1 MRKYILVVLIFIL
14 SACSLGQKHAH
25 QSANAPTETSVSTT
39 PTSVATEV
47 AKSAPTSTPTPT
59 SAPASSQPS
68 RSPLSLPPIPQNG
81 AYLGAWVNPAKGTS
95 GGGSTFVSQL
105 PQFQSDLGGKLPGI
119 LNFYADFLS
128 PFPLTD
134 LQAIEAKGSI
144 PLISWG
150 GAGSCA
156 SSSIPA
162 GQYSSGIAS
171 GQYDQQITQFANSLK
186 AFGYP
191 VFVRWFWEMNL
202 GKKNDPCNGSAG
214 ASGYVAAWRHIY
226 TLFHQAGATNVA
238 FVWCPA
244 LSAGLTTADSFYPGA
259 DYVDWIGIDGYLK
272 DTNTASSFAEL
283 FGPWYAKYV
292 TDQKPL
298 IVVET
303 GAPQND
309 QANYF
314 GGIGQSVPTQFPGLK
329 AILYFDAAGNNG
341 DWALS
346 QPGLAAFAQLL
357 ANPYFSFH
365 Q

>member
-14 SACSLGQKHAH
+14 SACSLGQKHVH

-128 PFPLTD
+128 PLPLTD

-171 GQYDQQITQFANSLK
+171 GQYDQEITQFANSLK

-191 VFVRWFWEMNL
+191 VFVRWFWEIE
-202 GKKNDPCNGSAG
+202 P
-214 ASGYVAAWRHIY
+214 R
-226 TLFHQAGATNVA
+226 
-238 FVWCPA
+238 
-244 LSAGLTTADSFYPGA
+244 
-259 DYVDWIGIDGYLK
+259 
-272 DTNTASSFAEL
+272 
-283 FGPWYAKYV
+283 
-292 TDQKPL
+292 QKERPL
-298 IVVET
+298 
-303 GAPQND
+303 
-309 QANYF
+309 
-314 GGIGQSVPTQFPGLK
+314 
-329 AILYFDAAGNNG
+329 
-341 DWALS
+341 
-346 QPGLAAFAQLL
+346 
-357 ANPYFSFH
+357 
-365 Q
+365 

>member
-1 MRKYILVVLIFIL
+1 MRKYFLVVL
-14 SACSLGQKHAH
+14 ACMLAACALTGPKNLTKEHPTAISQPAATEISPTSIAVPQSNPTNT
-25 QSANAPTETSVSTT
+25 QSANPSG
-39 PTSVATEV
+39 
-47 AKSAPTSTPTPT
+47 
-59 SAPASSQPS
+59 SQPS
-68 RSPLSLPPIPQNG
+68 TSLLSPPPIPQNG
-81 AYLGAWVNPAKGTS
+81 AYLGAWVNPAKGPSGHGTS
-95 GGGSTFVSQL
+95 FVSQL
-105 PQFQSDLGGKLPGI
+105 PQFQTDLGGRLPGI
-119 LNFYADFLS
+119 LNFYTDFLT
-128 PFPLTD
+128 PLPLTD
-134 LQAIEAKGSI
+134 LNAIESKGSI

-162 GQYSSGIAS
+162 GQYSSGIAA
-171 GQYDQQITQFANSLK
+171 GQYDPQIIQYAYSLK
-186 AFGYP
+186 AFGHP

-202 GKKNDPCNGSAG
+202 GKKNGPCNGSAG
-214 ASGYVAAWRHIY
+214 ASGYIAAWRHIH
-226 TLFHQAGATNVA
+226 TLFQQAGATNVA

-244 LSAGLTTADSFYPGA
+244 LSAGLTGADNFYPGA
-259 DYVDWIGIDGYLK
+259 NYVDWVGIDGYLK

-283 FGPWYAKYV
+283 FGPWYAKYA
-292 TDQKPL
+292 TYQKPL

-309 QANYF
+309 QSNYL

-329 AILYFDAAGNNG
+329 AILYFDAVGNNG
-341 DWALS
+341 DWSLS

>member
-1 MRKYILVVLIFIL
+1 MKQIFKSYFLIIVLLFL
-14 SACSLGQKHAH
+14 LACNLMGRASKAAAPTHQSVSATSALTALPASNQTST
-25 QSANAPTETSVSTT
+25 QSANQSG
-39 PTSVATEV
+39 
-47 AKSAPTSTPTPT
+47 
-59 SAPASSQPS
+59 SQPS
-68 RSPLSLPPIPQNG
+68 TSLLSPPPIPQNG
-81 AYLGAWVNPAKGTS
+81 VYLGAWVNPAKGAS
-95 GGGSTFVSQL
+95 GSEPTFVAQL
-105 PQFQSDLGGKLPGI
+105 PEFETDLGGRMPGI
-119 LNFYADFLS
+119 LNFYTDFLT
-128 PFPLTD
+128 PLPLDD

-156 SSSIPA
+156 TSSIPV
-162 GQYSSGIAS
+162 GQYSSGITV
-171 GQYDQQITQFANSLK
+171 GQYDQQISQYANSLK
-186 AFGYP
+186 AFGHP

-244 LSAGLTTADSFYPGA
+244 LSAGLTTADNFYPGA
-259 DYVDWIGIDGYLK
+259 DYVNWIGIDGYLK

-283 FGPWYAKYV
+283 FGPWYAKYASY
-292 TDQKPL
+292 QKPI

-309 QANYF
+309 QADYF
-314 GGIGQSVPTQFPGLK
+314 NGISQDVPTQFPGLK
-329 AILYFDAAGNNG
+329 AILYFDAPGNNG
-341 DWALS
+341 DWSLS

>member
-1 MRKYILVVLIFIL
+1 MKKIYKSYFLIAVLFFL
-14 SACSLGQKHAH
+14 LACNLTGRASKAAENPTQ
-25 QSANAPTETSVSTT
+25 QSPI
-39 PTSVATEV
+39 
-47 AKSAPTSTPTPT
+47 PT
-59 SAPASSQPS
+59 SAPTALPESNPTSTQPANQSGGQSST
-68 RSPLSLPPIPQNG
+68 SPLSPPPIPQNG
-81 AYLGAWVNPAKGTS
+81 AYLGAWVNPAKGTN
-95 GGGSTFVSQL
+95 GGGGDFVSQL

-128 PFPLTD
+128 PVPLSD

-156 SSSIPA
+156 SSSIPT
-162 GQYSSGIAS
+162 GQYSSGIAA
-171 GQYDQQITQFANSLK
+171 GQYDQQITQYANSLK
-186 AFGYP
+186 AFGHP

-244 LSAGLTTADSFYPGA
+244 LSAGLTSADNFYPGA
-259 DYVDWIGIDGYLK
+259 DYVDWIGVDGYLK
-272 DTNTASSFAEL
+272 DQNNASSFADL
-283 FGPWYAKYV
+283 LGPWYAKYA
-292 TDQKPL
+292 TYQKPL
-298 IVVET
+298 IVGET

-314 GGIGQSVPTQFPGLK
+314 EGISQSVPTQFPSLK
-329 AILYFDAAGNNG
+329 AILYFDAPGKNG
-341 DWALS
+341 DWSLT
-346 QPGLAAFAQLL
+346 QPGLAALGQLL
-357 ANPYFSFH
+357 ASPYFSFH